1 MSDRLKG
8 KIAIVTGAATGLG
21 RVIALTL
28 HHEGATV
35 VISDLNEKAAIAGE
49 PSTQDLIKQE
59 GGKSLFVKADVTN
72 SSEFEALVD
81 ETVRQF
87 GRLDM

>member
-35 VISDLNEKAAIAGE
+35 VIADLNEKAAISEE
-49 PSTQDLIKQE
+49 PSTQDLITQE
-59 GGKSLFVKADVTN
+59 GGKSLFVKTDVTI
-72 SSEFEALVD
+72 SADFEALVD
-81 ETVRQF
+81 QTVKRF